1 MNRLTMAVIAVST
14 LVSAAPALAA
24 DQYDLVCKGTEQR
37 KTGVPASPW
46 KETFRIDLTQ
56 KRWCRGACTSAGPIS
71 SITPDEITILD
82 TRKPGTGPADAVLS
96 FSRTSGKVREYVEAG
111 WSGSSFDIANGTC
124 VRDLYS
130 GMPGQKF

>member
-1 MNRLTMAVIAVST
+1 MNRLSIPIVAAFAM
-14 LVSAAPALAA
+14 LSAAPAIAA
-24 DQYDLVCKGTEQR
+24 DQYDLVCKGTEQK
-37 KTGVPASPW
+37 KTGVAATPW
-46 KETFRIDLTQ
+46 KETFRIDLAT

-71 SITPDEITILD
+71 SITPDEIVIMD
-82 TRKPGTGPADAVLS
+82 TRRPGTGPADAALW